1 MGIARTQSV
10 PFVAVNNEDGSIL
23 NTGREASDYFIR
35 SAVAKPEQ
43 LHVKSIF
50 LYSKLISFYFKS
62 GHYIDFYFEIVFVEH
77 VI

>member
-1 MGIARTQSV
+1 MANTTCRMGIARTQSV
-10 PFVAVNNEDGSIL
+10 PFVAVDSEDGSIL

-50 LYSKLISFYFKS
+50 LYSKLISFYF
-62 GHYIDFYFEIVFVEH
+62 
-77 VI
+77 